1 MNLTRWR
8 SQTLGLLVIGLLAGG
23 CSRVANVMVTRS
35 VAVTAADDVCQKSVE
50 VHLVGINRFEKDRW
64 DNISMTEY
72 WQPENPLRKS
82 AAGYTYVIHFGDG
95 PCKVTLDKK
104 DPMVTVWEERQAEYL
119 LVLADLPGV
128 FQDLPGNA
136 DARRL
141 QLPALDSAAWGWEK
155 NIDIAVNNGDIVA
168 LVIPESNSE

>member
-1 MNLTRWR
+1 MNSIRWK
-8 SQTLGLLVIGLLAGG
+8 SLALGLLVVGLLAGG

-35 VAVTAADDVCQKSVE
+35 VTATAAEDVCQKSVE

-64 DNISMTEY
+64 DNMSMTEY
-72 WQPENPLRKS
+72 WQPENPQRKS
-82 AAGYTYVIHFGDG
+82 AKEYTYVIHFGEG
-95 PCKVTLDKK
+95 PCKATLDKK
-104 DPMVTVWEERQAEYL
+104 DPMVDVWKDRKAEYL

-141 QLPALDSAAWGWEK
+141 QLPALDSADWGWQK
-155 NIDIAVNNGDIVA
+155 SIDIAINSSDIVT
-168 LVIPESNSE
+168 LVIPGSKSE